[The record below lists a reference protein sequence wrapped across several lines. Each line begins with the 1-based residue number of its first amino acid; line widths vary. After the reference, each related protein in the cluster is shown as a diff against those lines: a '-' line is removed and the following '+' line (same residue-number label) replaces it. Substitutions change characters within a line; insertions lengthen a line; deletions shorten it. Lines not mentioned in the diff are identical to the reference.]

1 MHRKSRLTLF
11 CLLLTLTLGG
21 CQSQG
26 PEMPEPRAR
35 ADRIDEILRQ
45 AREATCGLALEA
57 STVLADPEAHRD
69 GVYSGERYRYYQDTV
84 YFTPEDDGGCAV
96 WASGVVPVDAALRT
110 KIRTLEHLDPFIKLT
125 AGTSRFIAQSYV
137 LIKESVGVVYP
148 FYDTV
153 AYMPPLLD
161 FNQSILPFY
170 SAGPEHNP
178 ERAPV
183 WIEPYIDATG
193 KGYTV
198 TVSCPVYVGGRFEG
212 VAGSDMPLLPI
223 RETLLDEEDAGYMIL
238 AKGMLPAASNAL
250 ADELLSMPGLG
261 EYYYLDEVTEDVHA
275 SDSYKLVNAPDPEVR
290 ALAERLA
297 AVREAETF
305 TWNIGGRQLQFSVCL
320 IAETG
325 WLLVRILARSAARG
339 QSGS

>member
-26 PEMPEPRAR
+26 PEMPELLDM

-45 AREATCGLALEA
+45 TREATCSLAQEA
-57 STVLADPEAHRD
+57 SSVLGDPEACKA
-69 GVYSGERYRYYQDTV
+69 GVYPEERYRYYQNTV

-125 AGTSRFIAQSYV
+125 AGTTRFIAQSYV
-137 LIKESVGVVYP
+137 MIKESVGVVYP

-153 AYMPPLLD
+153 AFLPPLLD
-161 FNQSILPFY
+161 FNESFLPFN

-183 WIEPYIDATG
+183 WIEPYIDALG

-198 TVSCPVYVGGRFEG
+198 TVSCPFFVGERFEG

-223 RETLLDEEDAGYMIL
+223 RKALLDGEEAGYVIL
-238 AKGMLPAASNAL
+238 AGGMLPAASNAL
-250 ADELLSMPGLG
+250 AEELLSMPGLG
-261 EYYYLDEVTEDVHA
+261 EYYYLEEVKEDVHA

-290 ALAERLA
+290 ALAERLVS
-297 AVREAETF
+297 VREAETF
-305 TWNIGGRQLQFSVCL
+305 TWNIGGRQLQLSVCP

-339 QSGS
+339 QSGP